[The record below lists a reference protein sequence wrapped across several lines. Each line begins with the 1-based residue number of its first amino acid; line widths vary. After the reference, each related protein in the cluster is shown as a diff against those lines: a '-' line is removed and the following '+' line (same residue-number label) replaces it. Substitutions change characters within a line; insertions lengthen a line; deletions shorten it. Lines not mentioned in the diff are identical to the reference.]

1 MTQHLIL
8 IGFKHAGK
16 TSLGENLSERLDRP
30 FVDLD
35 NEILLNHSK
44 SCGNEKS
51 CREILNKHGEDFFR
65 GLESTALEEI
75 LLRTTPSILALGG
88 GTPLMEQNQ
97 KLLKDLQIVH
107 VKAPRSIVFE
117 RIMINGKPAFFPE
130 EEDAFDHFQ
139 KLWNK
144 RMPIFEELA
153 KITVTNE
160 SSIDALTDEVLNRL
174 QLSI

>member
-16 TSLGENLSERLDRP
+16 TTLGENLSVRLDRP

-35 NEILLNHSK
+35 NEIVLKHSK
-44 SCGNEKS
+44 GCGKEKS

-65 GLESTALEEI
+65 GIENTALQEI
-75 LLRTTPSILALGG
+75 LSRKTPFIVALGG

-117 RIMINGKPAFFPE
+117 RIMINGKPAFFPPE
-130 EEDAFDHFQ
+130 ADAFDHFQ
-139 KLWNK
+139 KLWVQ
-144 RMPIFEELA
+144 RMPVFEQLA

-160 SSIDALTDEVLNRL
+160 SSIDVLADEVLNRL
-174 QLSI
+174 QLTA

>member
-16 TSLGENLSERLDRP
+16 TTLGENLSLRLARP

-35 NEILLNHSK
+35 NEITLNHSK
-44 SCGNEKS
+44 SCGQEHS
-51 CREILNKHGEDFFR
+51 CREILNKHGETFFR
-65 GLESTALEEI
+65 GLENEALQEI
-75 LLRTTPSILALGG
+75 LLRKTPLVVALGG

-107 VKAPRSIVFE
+107 VTAPRSIVFE

-130 EEDAFDHFQ
+130 AEDPFDHFQ
-139 KLWNK
+139 KLWAE
-144 RMPIFEELA
+144 RLPIFERLA
-153 KITVTNE
+153 KITVKNE
-160 SSIDALTDEVLNRL
+160 SSIDALADDVLN
-174 QLSI
+174 QLKLTP

>member
-1 MTQHLIL
+1 MTEHLIL

-16 TSLGENLSERLDRP
+16 TSLGENLSQRLGRP

-35 NEILLNHSK
+35 NEILLKHAKNCSK
-44 SCGNEKS
+44 EKT

-65 GLESTALEEI
+65 GLENTALEE
-75 LLRTTPSILALGG
+75 LLRSKKPTILALGG

-107 VKAPRSIVFE
+107 VTAPRSVIFE

-130 EEDAFDHFQ
+130 DEDAFDHFK

-144 RMPIFEELA
+144 RLPVFEQLA
-153 KITVTNE
+153 KITVNNQ
-160 SSIDALTDEVLNRL
+160 SSIEVLADEVLNRL
-174 QLSI
+174 ELTA

>member
-1 MTQHLIL
+1 MTEHLIL

-16 TSLGENLSERLDRP
+16 TTLGENLSDRLDRP

-35 NEILLNHSK
+35 NEIIENHSK
-44 SCGNEKS
+44 NCGNEKS

-65 GLESTALEEI
+65 GLENVALQEV
-75 LLRTTPSILALGG
+75 LSRKTPFVVALGG

-144 RMPIFEELA
+144 RLPVFEQLA
-153 KITVTNE
+153 KITVNNE
-160 SSIDALTDEVLNRL
+160 SSIDALTDEVLKQLN
-174 QLSI
+174 LSI

>member
-16 TSLGENLSERLDRP
+16 TTLGENLSQRLDRP

-35 NEILLNHSK
+35 NEIVLNHSK
-44 SCGNEKS
+44 KCANEKS
-51 CREILNKHGEDFFR
+51 CREILKKHGEDFFR
-65 GLESTALEEI
+65 GLENSALEEV
-75 LLRTTPSILALGG
+75 LSRKTPFVVALGG

-144 RMPIFEELA
+144 RLPVFEQLA
-153 KITVTNE
+153 KITVNNE
-160 SSIDALTDEVLNRL
+160 SSIDALTEEVLNRL
-174 QLSI
+174 KLTP

>member
-35 NEILLNHSK
+35 NEIILNHSK
-44 SCGNEKS
+44 HCGNEKS

-88 GTPLMEQNQ
+88 GTPLMEQNK

-144 RMPIFEELA
+144 RLPVFEELA
-153 KITVTNE
+153 KITVNNE

-174 QLSI
+174 ELTS

>member
-16 TSLGENLSERLDRP
+16 TTLGENLSERLHRP

-35 NEILLNHSK
+35 NEILQQHS
-44 SCGNEKS
+44 STCGNESS

-65 GLESTALEEI
+65 TLENSALEEV
-75 LLRTTPSILALGG
+75 LSREQPFVLALGG
-88 GTPLMEQNQ
+88 GTPLLEQNQ

-107 VKAPRSIVFE
+107 VKAPRSVVFE

-139 KLWNK
+139 KLWAK
-144 RMPIFEELA
+144 RLPVFEELA
-153 KITVTNE
+153 EITVNNE
-160 SSIDALTDEVLNRL
+160 GTIEVLADEVLSKL
-174 QLSI
+174 KISQ